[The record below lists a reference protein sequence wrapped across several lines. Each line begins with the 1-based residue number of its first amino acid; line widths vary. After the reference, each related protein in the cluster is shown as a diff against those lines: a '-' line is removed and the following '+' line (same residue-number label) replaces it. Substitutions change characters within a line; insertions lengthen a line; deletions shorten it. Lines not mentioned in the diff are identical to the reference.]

1 MKLELVLEY
10 KLFDYDYNTRR
21 KDRAMN
27 TQLAEERVRKIN
39 AGLLPAEAE
48 VYARINWEQSFIS
61 NDIFSQSGIES
72 RFFGLEAKHI
82 NEPVWDCLVDDAR
95 DIPLV
100 RSRRTTL
107 SDDEEQELFLRY
119 NYAAY
124 RLSLLISKQLKRET
138 LSRAKEMCMW
148 QRRLQ
153 QARSAIA
160 AANMGLVMA
169 MARRTKIPN
178 VDFPELISEGNMA
191 LLRSIDKFDV
201 SRGFKFSTYACR
213 AILKSFNRLATKT
226 GRYRQ
231 FFPTE
236 FEPTLER
243 SDYDVLRHE
252 MRRQDSLES
261 IREIIDT
268 NLADLT
274 ETERT
279 VVVERFALDSDEDKG
294 RTLAEVG
301 VKVGLTNERVRQ
313 IQLAALNK
321 IRIALDKHYLVA

>member
-1 MKLELVLEY
+1 MK
-10 KLFDYDYNTRR
+10 
-21 KDRAMN
+21 
-27 TQLAEERVRKIN
+27 TQLIKERAVKSPE
-39 AGLLPAEAE
+39 GLLPAEVE
-48 VYARINWEQSFIS
+48 VYSRINWEQRFIP
-61 NDIFSQSGIES
+61 NEIFEQSGVEA
-72 RFFGLEAKHI
+72 RFYGPKARHI

-107 SDDEEQELFLRY
+107 SDEEEQELFLRY

-124 RLSLLISKQLKRET
+124 RMTLLIEKQLKRET
-138 LSRAKEMCMW
+138 LSRAKELCMW
-148 QRRLQ
+148 QKRLQ
-153 QARSAIA
+153 HARAAIA

-169 MARRTKIPN
+169 MAKRTKIPN

-201 SRGFKFSTYACR
+201 ARGFKFSTYACR

-274 ETERT
+274 ETEKT
-279 VVVERFALDSDEDKG
+279 VVIERFALNSNEDKG

-313 IQLAALNK
+313 IQLAALSK

>member
-1 MKLELVLEY
+1 MK
-10 KLFDYDYNTRR
+10 NQIT
-21 KDRAMN
+21 
-27 TQLAEERVRKIN
+27 EERVGKVQV
-39 AGLLPAEAE
+39 GLLPAEAE
-48 VYARINWEQSFIS
+48 VYSKINWEQSFIP
-61 NDIFSQSGIES
+61 NDLFEQSGAES
-72 RFFGLEAKHI
+72 RFFGPAARKI
-82 NEPVWDCLVDDAR
+82 QEPVWDCLVDDAK

-100 RSRRTTL
+100 RNRRTTL
-107 SDDEEQELFLRY
+107 TDEEERELFLRY

-124 RLSLLISKQLKRET
+124 RMAAYIEKQLKRET
-138 LSRAKEMCMW
+138 LPRAKEMCIW
-148 QRRLQ
+148 QKKLQ

-201 SRGFKFSTYACR
+201 ARGFKFSTYACR

-279 VVVERFALDSDEDKG
+279 VVVERFALNSNEDKG

-321 IRIALDKHYLVA
+321 IRTALDKHYLVA